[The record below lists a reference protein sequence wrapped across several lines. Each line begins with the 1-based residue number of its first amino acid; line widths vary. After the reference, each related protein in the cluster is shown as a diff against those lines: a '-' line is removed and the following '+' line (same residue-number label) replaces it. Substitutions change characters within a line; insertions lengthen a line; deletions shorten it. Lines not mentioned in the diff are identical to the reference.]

1 MIPGSTLQKGKGSI
15 IIQTGQE
22 VIKNE
27 GIGGL
32 YRGLPTAIIGGIPGA
47 FLYFGAYE
55 FWKSHTLEFD
65 FLKRHSFISYLSA
78 GMFAEFC
85 A

>member
-1 MIPGSTLQKGKGSI
+1 
-15 IIQTGQE
+15 

-27 GIGGL
+27 GIAGI
-32 YRGLPTAIIGGIPGA
+32 YKGLPTALIGGIPGA

-55 FWKSHTLEFD
+55 YWKRKTLEFD
-65 FLKRHSFISYLSA
+65 FLKQHSFIAYLSA
-78 GMFAEFC
+78 GMFAETV